1 MKLPKDFFE
10 WISDIMGFSD
20 VKKETQDKWK
30 IDDSFV
36 EGLKNVNRYTR
47 AGTSGKVIY
56 CPHCNEP
63 ELVQNF
69 AWTAILCPSCNIPS
83 DKNDWLVQ

>member
-20 VKKETQDKWK
+20 GKKETQDKWK
-30 IDDSFV
+30 IDDNFV

-69 AWTAILCPSCNIPS
+69 AWTAIICPSCNIPS
-83 DKNDWLVQ
+83 DKNDWLVA